1 MSLPASINLA
11 AKLTLIHDHWM
22 PKVIAEMN
30 DYQFK
35 LVKLKGDFVWHSHA
49 DTDET
54 FIVIAG
60 HLRIAL
66 RDGEIALGPGEM
78 TVIPKG
84 VEHKPCAPQEVQLM
98 LIEPR
103 GVANTGDEGGPRRA
117 PNDVWI

>member
-11 AKLTLIHDHWM
+11 AKLALIHDHWM

-54 FIVIAG
+54 FIVLAG
-60 HLRIAL
+60 VCTSSSATGRWSS
-66 RDGEIALGPGEM
+66 
-78 TVIPKG
+78 
-84 VEHKPCAPQEVQLM
+84 APV
-98 LIEPR
+98 R
-103 GVANTGDEGGPRRA
+103 WSWCRVA
-117 PNDVWI
+117 PNTVRTRMPSATCCWSSPAAWSTPAMPTVP